1 MKFKDIKLMWVINI
15 TRPVLAVGSLRVA
28 RVCFEDD
35 PAAAAVGDK
44 QKLLKI

>member
-35 PAAAAVGDK
+35 PAAAVADK